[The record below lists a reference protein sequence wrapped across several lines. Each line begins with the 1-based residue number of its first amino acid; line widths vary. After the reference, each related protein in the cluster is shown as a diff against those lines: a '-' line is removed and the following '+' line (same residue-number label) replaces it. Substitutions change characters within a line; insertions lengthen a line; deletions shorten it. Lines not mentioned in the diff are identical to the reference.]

1 MFTCT
6 EPKMKKKYYDEISSI
21 LIVKKN
27 VENFSWNFLPWN
39 SLISKGVLVLIN
51 ANQNPAFIFKTREFQ
66 GKIQTLMDGKKSDFF
81 IILLRLPLITYSVCR
96 PEWRIARW
104 APSAP
109 RSSFFIQ
116 YTRQKETNVTGQLPI
131 QSHDRDYLPNFPMH
145 KSKKFELFQVHV
157 SVHRWRRYNLQGH
170 LGQLPRCV
178 IILLTISSSFF
189 YHSFYL

>member
-66 GKIQTLMDGKKSDFF
+66 GKIQTLMDGKISDFF

-109 RSSFFIQ
+109 RSSFFYPIYASKRNKYYWRTASHPVPRPWLSPKFPYAQ
-116 YTRQKETNVTGQLPI
+116 IKIIRIISGTR
-131 QSHDRDYLPNFPMH
+131 
-145 KSKKFELFQVHV
+145 
-157 SVHRWRRYNLQGH
+157 
-170 LGQLPRCV
+170 
-178 IILLTISSSFF
+178 
-189 YHSFYL
+189 

>member
-81 IILLRLPLITYSVCR
+81 YNFIATSTDNLFRLPSGMKNSSL
-96 PEWRIARW
+96 
-104 APSAP
+104 SA
-109 RSSFFIQ
+109 
-116 YTRQKETNVTGQLPI
+116 
-131 QSHDRDYLPNFPMH
+131 
-145 KSKKFELFQVHV
+145 
-157 SVHRWRRYNLQGH
+157 
-170 LGQLPRCV
+170 
-178 IILLTISSSFF
+178 
-189 YHSFYL
+189 